1 MKSVHMSSDYWLGL
15 TARLDLE
22 AIKLVL
28 DLLENDRSAHV
39 MAVNLAGASL
49 ADQEFCLELEK
60 ICASKVS
67 LLPGLWIEISE
78 QGVLDYYA
86 EFCRFL
92 SLMRGYG
99 CKIGIEHFG
108 SRLSE
113 IGKFH
118 GLGLHYLKIDPGFIH
133 NLDQNPG
140 NLALLQGLARIS
152 HDIGAL
158 VIAEGVSS
166 ESELQVLTESGFD
179 GATGRAVRLPL
190 DGR

>member
-1 MKSVHMSSDYWLGL
+1 M
-15 TARLDLE
+15 
-22 AIKLVL
+22 
-28 DLLENDRSAHV
+28 
-39 MAVNLAGASL
+39 
-49 ADQEFCLELEK
+49 
-60 ICASKVS
+60 
-67 LLPGLWIEISE
+67 
-78 QGVLDYYA
+78 LDYYA

-140 NLALLQGLARIS
+140 NLALLKGLARIS

>member
-1 MKSVHMSSDYWLGL
+1 MAQRLGL

-78 QGVLDYYA
+78 
-86 EFCRFL
+86 
-92 SLMRGYG
+92 
-99 CKIGIEHFG
+99 
-108 SRLSE
+108 
-113 IGKFH
+113 
-118 GLGLHYLKIDPGFIH
+118 
-133 NLDQNPG
+133 
-140 NLALLQGLARIS
+140 
-152 HDIGAL
+152 
-158 VIAEGVSS
+158 
-166 ESELQVLTESGFD
+166 
-179 GATGRAVRLPL
+179 
-190 DGR
+190 